1 MRERLFETINKAREK
16 CGTSTN
22 CRKCSGYGK
31 GSRCISALIA
41 DELLADGW
49 MRPPCKVGDTVY
61 MIQTLPLIRGVV
73 ELTVEN
79 LVIGINPNKCRLYCK
94 HNSGSKDVF
103 YEDSFGRILFFT
115 YEEAE
120 AALRKEDERE

>member
-1 MRERLFETINKAREK
+1 MRDK
-16 CGTSTN
+16 
-22 CRKCSGYGK
+22 
-31 GSRCISALIA
+31 LIELIRDSHCVDTWNHYTDDFKEPNPI
-41 DELLADGW
+41 DELADHLLANGIIV
-49 MRPPCKVGDTVY
+49 PPCKVGDTVY

-120 AALRKEDERE
+120 AALKGGGQE